1 MVELP
6 LYFQKRLQ
14 ADEEI
19 VAFVRPF
26 GLVYFWWF
34 FLGVVLLLGAFYYL
48 FFFLQMGLLGKLIL
62 LGLVLLGVFVLLKTI
77 IVWRFT
83 AVVITNK
90 RIIDFDQKGIFAREI
105 SEAPFANIQDI
116 SLQQNGFWAVALKF
130 GTIKIQTAG
139 SQNVLELEHVRYPR
153 DLHDLLVELHQ
164 NYHNQTKSQVNSPDI
179 AADPAVQEF
188 IKIIEQAKEEVGEE
202 RVKKALNQWLASN
215 KNDQKEK

>member
-1 MVELP
+1 MIELP
-6 LYFQKRLQ
+6 SYFQKRLQ
-14 ADEEI
+14 EDEEI

-34 FLGVVLLLGAFYYL
+34 FLGIVLLFSAFYYL
-48 FFFLQMGLLGKLIL
+48 FFFLQIGWLGQIIL
-62 LGLVLLGVFVLLKTI
+62 LGLVVLGIFVLLKTI

-90 RIIDFDQKGIFAREI
+90 RIIDFDQKGVFARQI

-116 SLQQNGFWAVALKF
+116 SLEQNGFWAVALKF

-164 NYHNQTKSQVNSPDI
+164 RYQSQSREQTGQSPI
-179 AADPAVQEF
+179 ASDPAVQEF
-188 IKIIEQAKEEVGEE
+188 VKIIEQAKEEVGEE
-202 RVKKALNQWLASN
+202 RVKQALNQWLAN
-215 KNDQKEK
+215 NANDQEEK